1 MDVKNV
7 RYLNS
12 LSDKS
17 QYPAV
22 RCAMGPNIYMYHCLA
37 SSAVESMN
45 TANRQIRAGVALDGL
60 HAIILPGK
68 LECNRFD
75 KASRWLGVVIP
86 SLHHVVLKSM
96 TACSMT
102 FTKACTISFTVM
114 MMSIG
119 NVVCSVM
126 F

>member
-37 SSAVESMN
+37 SSVVESMN
-45 TANRQIRAGVALDGL
+45 TANRQICEGVALDGL

-75 KASRWLGVVIP
+75 KSKQMAWGGDSILTPRGVEEYD
-86 SLHHVVLKSM
+86 SM
-96 TACSMT
+96 FNDIHQNMYNIIYSDDDEYWKCR
-102 FTKACTISFTVM
+102 V
-114 MMSIG
+114 
-119 NVVCSVM
+119 
-126 F
+126 